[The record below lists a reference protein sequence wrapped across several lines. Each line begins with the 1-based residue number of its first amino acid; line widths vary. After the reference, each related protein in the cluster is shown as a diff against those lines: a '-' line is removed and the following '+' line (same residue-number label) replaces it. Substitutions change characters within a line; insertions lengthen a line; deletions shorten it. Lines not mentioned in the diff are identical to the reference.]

1 MPDFLSKDGS
11 LFNKTIILLIMYV
24 KQDIQ
29 WFIWYPDTKK
39 MKKEEQPIFLRPGCL
54 GWDTEN
60 LARAVH

>member
-1 MPDFLSKDGS
+1 
-11 LFNKTIILLIMYV
+11 MYV